1 MKTKMKEME
10 YNGSGKSELLYM
22 EFFDDGTALAVVNT
36 RGMHPCAYITF
47 KGIEEVE
54 SYDDFYFKEENDDE
68 YFDVHGGFTF
78 LGTLNQLIFS
88 DITWLGWDYAHSG
101 DFVHHGKF
109 IESAGCGIIHYDEEK
124 KYTTQELVDEAT
136 EALSWIRKGK
146 YEIYK

>member
-1 MKTKMKEME
+1 MKTEMKEME

-78 LGTLNQLIFS
+78 LGKLDSLVFS

-101 DFVHHGKF
+101 DYTETGLRF
-109 IESAGCGIIHYDEEK
+109 HYDEEK